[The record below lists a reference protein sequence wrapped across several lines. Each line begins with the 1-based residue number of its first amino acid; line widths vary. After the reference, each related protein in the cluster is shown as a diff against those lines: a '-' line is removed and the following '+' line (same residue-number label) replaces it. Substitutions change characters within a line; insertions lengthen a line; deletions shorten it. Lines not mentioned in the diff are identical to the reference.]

1 VGSEDKVQF
10 LEGTGGEDN
19 ESSEVTTWGELEDVK
34 SSDVADINTWQVS
47 SGSSDTLG
55 FVIIDDKW
63 SLSQDVLGVSIF
75 SLTSSGMSG
84 FSNLVE
90 IITNSEVVEG
100 TDEGF
105 GVWEV
110 KVVEDEGELWDIA
123 DLMASGHHKR
133 SNS

>member
-1 VGSEDKVQF
+1 MGSEDKVQS
-10 LEGTGGEDN
+10 LEGIGGEDN
-19 ESSEVTTWGELEDVK
+19 ESSEVTTWGKLEDVK
-34 SSDVADINTWQVS
+34 SSDVAYVNTWQVS
-47 SGSSDTLG
+47 SGSFDTLG
-55 FVIIDDKW
+55 FVSIDDKW

-84 FSNLVE
+84 LSNLVE
-90 IITNSEVVEG
+90 VVTNTEVVEG

-110 KVVEDEGELWDIA
+110 KVVNDEWELWDIV